1 MEHICLRNGDAV
13 VIREA
18 KKDDAKALIEYV
30 NTISGE
36 SDFMTFGPGEFGM
49 SIEQEESFLDNVA
62 GQKNAIYLIAVA
74 GGRIIGSLNFSGG
87 ARPRIAH
94 TGEFGVSVLKE
105 YWGNGIGTELIKYL
119 IKWSKES
126 GVIRK
131 INLRV
136 RTDNASAIRLYKKLG
151 FVEEGVKTREF
162 LINSRFYDSMLM
174 GLAID

>member
-1 MEHICLRNGDAV
+1 MEELRLRNGDTV
-13 VIREA
+13 IIREA
-18 KKDDAKALIEYV
+18 KKDDAKVLIEYV

-49 SIEQEESFLDNVA
+49 TIEQEESFLDNVSR
-62 GQKNAIYLIAVA
+62 QKNAIYLIVEA
-74 GGRIIGSLNFSGG
+74 GEKIIGSLNFSGG
-87 ARPRIAH
+87 ARQRMAH

-119 IKWSKES
+119 IKWSRES

-136 RTDNASAIRLYKKLG
+136 RTDNVSAIRLYKKLG
-151 FVEEGVKTREF
+151 FAEEGIKTREF
-162 LINSRFYDSMLM
+162 HIKGKFYDSMLM
-174 GLAID
+174 GLAVD